1 MFEAIDI
8 LQFQLSFQFLIGV
21 DRKAG
26 SSNGNPASWLN
37 YFFQIVSNNLCGIIK
52 NLHQVLVSS
61 K

>member
-1 MFEAIDI
+1 MEI
-8 LQFQLSFQFLIGV
+8 LLP
-21 DRKAG
+21 D
-26 SSNGNPASWLN
+26 